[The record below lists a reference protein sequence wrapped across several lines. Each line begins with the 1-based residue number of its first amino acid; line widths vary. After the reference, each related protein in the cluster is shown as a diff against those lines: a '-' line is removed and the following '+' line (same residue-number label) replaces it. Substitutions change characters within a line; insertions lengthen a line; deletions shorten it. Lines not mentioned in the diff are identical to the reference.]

1 MYPAGVSPLNLES
14 RLIFAFRGFVEPKQ
28 EAEISLKIKPHKTG
42 ERMLLVDIDAKEIN
56 DLKGQA
62 VITVVE

>member
-1 MYPAGVSPLNLES
+1 M
-14 RLIFAFRGFVEPKQ
+14 EPKQ

-42 ERMLLVDIDAKEIN
+42 ERMLLVDIDAKELK

>member
-1 MYPAGVSPLNLES
+1 
-14 RLIFAFRGFVEPKQ
+14 LIFTSRGFVGPKQ
-28 EAEISLKIKPHKTG
+28 EAEISLRIKPHKAG
-42 ERMLLVDIDAKEIN
+42 EKMLLVDIDAKEIK